1 MKIFVV
7 DEQFQRHA
15 AHNDQERDKERC
27 KTLYSGGVEFDAVGV
42 LSHFLVFGE
51 GMDPAKDSDHELAV
65 LAVRRPAPGGHCC
78 GENSAQSGISG
89 PRAHSNDRLLA
100 LLAV

>member
-15 AHNDQERDKERC
+15 AHDDQAQDKERC
-27 KTLYSGGVEFDAVGV
+27 KTLYSGGAEFDAVGV
-42 LSHFLVFGE
+42 PSHFLVFGE
-51 GMDPAKDSDHELAV
+51 GMDPTEDSDHELAV

>member
-27 KTLYSGGVEFDAVGV
+27 KTLYSGGAEFDAVGV

-65 LAVRRPAPGGHCC
+65 LAVRRPAPVVSDTAGAGP
-78 GENSAQSGISG
+78 GRRLSA
-89 PRAHSNDRLLA
+89 
-100 LLAV
+100 